1 MVPAVPRPD
10 RIERWSADLYESYL
24 PVWTFAYAGPWLV
37 PRWNPFQLAGSPLL
51 ASVTGAPAYPLNLLA
66 TIVPVPIAL
75 GWACALHVALAGVL
89 MFLCGRAAG
98 LSRAAARL
106 AAIGF
111 MLSERVLIERI
122 HPPYLF
128 GVAWLP
134 AVFLAAGR
142 VGSEPGAWR
151 GAVLGAAV
159 ACLLLAGY
167 PELVC
172 FNCLLAAAPAARVPR
187 HPRCASVV
195 GSRPSDGRGDRRGR
209 DGVRARGG
217 PAAPD
222 ARVGRRGR
230 SQPEEPAAGP
240 DPGRAASALGS
251 VLLMSGPLVGLALAA
266 FTGRGHLP
274 LLVLG
279 AVLIVFACAV
289 GLVTPFYMLVFR
301 HLPGVALFRQPHAIL
316 PIGVFALAL
325 LAGLGLDVVTVGS
338 RGRAWAGATVV
349 LASAPLMLLSPR
361 ANLRATYPIA
371 VLAVAGVIALLPWSR
386 VRAAGAWVVVALF
399 VVERCAQ
406 PGSIIMIPQGNAPG
420 FFDPPPLVAFLRE
433 RIGLDRALVIKDW
446 NNRFP
451 VPETMGA

>member
-51 ASVTGAPAYPLNLLA
+51 ASVTGAHAYPLNLLA

-98 LSRAAARL
+98 LSRAAATL

-151 GAVLGAAV
+151 GAVLGTAV

-172 FNCLLAAAPAARVPR
+172 FTAYSLLLLLLVLLVIRGVPAWSDLRRLMVAGLAAGATACALGAVQLLPTLELAGWLPAARGGGR
-187 HPRCASVV
+187 RA
-195 GSRPSDGRGDRRGR
+195 GSHVAAGFRARRRARARRGR
-209 DGVRARGG
+209 GGRAGVRYLAGERSGAGAPRRERSLLARLECH
-217 PAAPD
+217 
-222 ARVGRRGR
+222 RGR
-230 SQPEEPAAGP
+230 
-240 DPGRAASALGS
+240 
-251 VLLMSGPLVGLALAA
+251 
-266 FTGRGHLP
+266 
-274 LLVLG
+274 
-279 AVLIVFACAV
+279 
-289 GLVTPFYMLVFR
+289 
-301 HLPGVALFRQPHAIL
+301 
-316 PIGVFALAL
+316 
-325 LAGLGLDVVTVGS
+325 
-338 RGRAWAGATVV
+338 
-349 LASAPLMLLSPR
+349 
-361 ANLRATYPIA
+361 
-371 VLAVAGVIALLPWSR
+371 
-386 VRAAGAWVVVALF
+386 
-399 VVERCAQ
+399 
-406 PGSIIMIPQGNAPG
+406 
-420 FFDPPPLVAFLRE
+420 
-433 RIGLDRALVIKDW
+433 
-446 NNRFP
+446 
-451 VPETMGA
+451 

>member
-1 MVPAVPRPD
+1 MNDGLRQGGTSTLGRRLASVAPAILIVVLALAYWQTRMVPAVPRPD

-172 FNCLLAAAPAARVPR
+172 FTAYSLLLLLLVFLVIRGVPAWSDLRRLMVAGIAAVATACALAAVQLLPTLELAGEAVRSLKSLPLDQILAVP
-187 HPRCASVV
+187 PPPWEASF
-195 GSRPSDGRGDRRGR
+195 SC
-209 DGVRARGG
+209 
-217 PAAPD
+217 
-222 ARVGRRGR
+222 RGR
-230 SQPEEPAAGP
+230 SSASRSPPSPVAG
-240 DPGRAASALGS
+240 
-251 VLLMSGPLVGLALAA
+251 
-266 FTGRGHLP
+266 T
-274 LLVLG
+274 
-279 AVLIVFACAV
+279 
-289 GLVTPFYMLVFR
+289 FR
-301 HLPGVALFRQPHAIL
+301 
-316 PIGVFALAL
+316 
-325 LAGLGLDVVTVGS
+325 S
-338 RGRAWAGATVV
+338 SS
-349 LASAPLMLLSPR
+349 SAPCSSSSP
-361 ANLRATYPIA
+361 
-371 VLAVAGVIALLPWSR
+371 
-386 VRAAGAWVVVALF
+386 VRSA
-399 VVERCAQ
+399 
-406 PGSIIMIPQGNAPG
+406 S
-420 FFDPPPLVAFLRE
+420 
-433 RIGLDRALVIKDW
+433 
-446 NNRFP
+446 
-451 VPETMGA
+451 